1 MELSVK
7 SGEESARLEVDTS
20 ARALVVKGV
29 TGDQRINL
37 LPDTRIQVV
46 GDRLIV
52 GAREFTP
59 FAGSGRAPTVM
70 DVQEFA
76 KLLRQVAGS
85 SQPSS
90 VTAPVAQRTSPSRTN
105 SLNAEGSL
113 NVEARNH
120 FRRVSWIATF
130 VERAGFIGAILAAV
144 GGLVIA
150 FNRDDN
156 VPDYYSLTE
165 RYPFFSEGIF
175 MALFGAF
182 YMLSIAMV
190 AAYIRARA
198 AEKGR

>member
-7 SGEESARLEVDTS
+7 SGDYSARLEVDTS

-29 TGDQRINL
+29 MGDQRINL
-37 LPDTRIQVV
+37 FPDTRIQVV
-46 GDRLIV
+46 GDHLIV

-59 FAGSGRAPTVM
+59 HARSGRAPTIM

-85 SQPSS
+85 SQTSS
-90 VTAPVAQRTSPSRTN
+90 ATAPVAQRTSPSLTN
-105 SLNAEGSL
+105 SPNA
-113 NVEARNH
+113 EARNH
-120 FRRVSWIATF
+120 FRRAAGIAAF
-130 VERAGFIGAILAAV
+130 VEVVGFIGAILAAI

-150 FNRDDN
+150 FNRDDD

-165 RYPFFSEGIF
+165 RYPLFSEGIF

-182 YMLSIAMV
+182 SMLSIAMV
-190 AAYIRARA
+190 AAYIRGRA
-198 AEKGR
+198 AEKGL